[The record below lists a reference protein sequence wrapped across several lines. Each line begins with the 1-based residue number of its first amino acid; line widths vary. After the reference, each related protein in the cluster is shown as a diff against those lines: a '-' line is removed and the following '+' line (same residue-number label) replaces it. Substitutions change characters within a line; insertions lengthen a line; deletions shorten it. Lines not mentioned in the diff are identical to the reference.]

1 MAFDGVFEAPKLV
14 PAPCGL
20 LSVAN
25 VTEHG
30 ARANDET
37 WVRGFSHKFNSR
49 ATVRLL
55 TENDDTVSGG
65 TLFDATG
72 LAIYE
77 DYSPFFIES
86 EVSRSALG
94 VLGEDRFDEAL
105 KKLEAATQ
113 KAVEREL
120 WAGSAAL
127 AASNSNNFLTKTGV
141 STIPVAGAHSA
152 SDALFHLEQAIA
164 ESPTGTSGV
173 IHMTR
178 DVASI
183 LGAKLVYIPGT
194 ESKPGRVMTR
204 LGTDVIIGSGYT
216 GAGPVGN
223 ANAAASLTNRWMFAT
238 GALEVHL
245 SKSEIVNENL
255 AQGINARINDMIIKG
270 VRAAA
275 VYFDP
280 SIHFAMRVSVPALA

>member
-20 LSVAN
+20 LSVAD
-25 VTEHG
+25 VMEHA

-37 WVRGFSHKFNSR
+37 WIRGFSYRFNSR

-55 TENDDTVSGG
+55 TENDDTVTNG

-77 DYSPFFIES
+77 DYNPFFIES
-86 EVSRSALG
+86 EVFRSALG

-120 WAGSAAL
+120 WSGSAAQ
-127 AASNSNNFLTKTGV
+127 AANNTNRYLTKTGA

-164 ESPTGTSGV
+164 NSPTGTSGV

-183 LGAKLVYIPGT
+183 LGAKLVYLPGT
-194 ESKPGRVMTR
+194 DSKPGRVMTR
-204 LGTDVIIGSGYT
+204 LGTDVVIGSGYT

-223 ANAAASLTNRWMFAT
+223 ANAAASATNRWMFAT
-238 GALEVHL
+238 GALQVHL

-255 AQGINARINDMIIKG
+255 GQGVNARINDMIIKG

-275 VYFDP
+275 VTFDP
-280 SIHFAMRVSVPALA
+280 SIHYAMRVAVPALA